1 MSGWTKRTFNK
12 NVPPCYFYSIIIL
25 SQSCEILLF
34 FIPTHRML
42 CTSRM
47 HDPPLFRLCVR
58 APVRTSTVPVRF
70 MRHHRQMDG
79 REEGGGKGRT
89 KNVKESIQE

>member
-1 MSGWTKRTFNK
+1 MDEK
-12 NVPPCYFYSIIIL
+12 NFQQERSPMLFLFYYYIISIMRNIIIL
-25 SQSCEILLF
+25 YTHA
-34 FIPTHRML
+34 PTHRML